1 MPINQKLSI
10 KPKNRQR
17 QTAFVFIVLFVASM
31 ILIFIPSLTG
41 MDGMNGGFALSF
53 IAIFLSITF
62 LITSVV
68 FFVMAKKFDI
78 AIADDNMII
87 HWVYEKSEWMKFAE
101 KEFVVQKKEKR
112 LLFILIMA
120 ISFVGLVIFS
130 IVVRDSWRI
139 MIIVFFGLAA
149 LLSLVAF
156 IVPKIQYANFK
167 KTVPEAY
174 IANGCAYL
182 TGEFHCWSILGAVL
196 EDVEMDEK
204 NMQIKITYSYPARYS
219 RSQTVVRIP
228 LPLQENSQSDIEDV
242 KFQAENAISI
252 LKKSHNL

>member
-1 MPINQKLSI
+1 MPVNQKLSI

-17 QTAFVFIVLFVASM
+17 QTAYVFIVLFIASV
-31 ILIFIPSLTG
+31 ILIFIPSLAG

-78 AIADDNMII
+78 AITDDNMIL

-101 KEFVVQKKEKR
+101 KEFAVQKKEKR
-112 LLFILIMA
+112 LLFTLIMA
-120 ISFVGLVIFS
+120 ISFVVLVIFS

-156 IVPKIQYANFK
+156 IVPKIQYTNFK
-167 KTVPEAY
+167 KTIPEAC
-174 IANGCAYL
+174 IANGFAYL
-182 TGEFHCWSILGAVL
+182 TGEFHCWSMLGAAL
-196 EDVEMDEK
+196 EDVEFDNE
-204 NMQIKITYSYPARYS
+204 NMIIKITYSSPARYS
-219 RSQTVVRIP
+219 HSQTVLRIP
-228 LPLQENSQSDIEDV
+228 LPLQENAKSE
-242 KFQAENAISI
+242 AENTISI
-252 LKKSHNL
+252 LRHSNNL